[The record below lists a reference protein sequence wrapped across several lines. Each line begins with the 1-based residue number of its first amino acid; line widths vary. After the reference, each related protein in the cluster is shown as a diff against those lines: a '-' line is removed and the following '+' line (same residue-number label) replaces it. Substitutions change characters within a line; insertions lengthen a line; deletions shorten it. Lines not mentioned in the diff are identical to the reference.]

1 MLIAPSM
8 LACDFAHMGRELE
21 KITEA
26 GCDLVHL
33 DVMDGNFV
41 PNISF
46 GAPVIKC
53 IRPISEK
60 PFDVH
65 LMVDHPKQYVPD
77 FLDAGADIISF
88 HFEARDNVSETI
100 DAILAGGAKAAL
112 AIKPNTR
119 PEAVFPYLDRLY
131 MVLVMTVE
139 PGFGGQSF
147 MHDMMDK
154 VRTIKAKAPSVLIE
168 VDGGINPETA
178 KISAEA
184 GVDICV
190 AGTTVFHAQDP
201 KAIIKEL
208 QAAGR

>member
-65 LMVDHPKQYVPD
+65 LMVC
-77 FLDAGADIISF
+77 L
-88 HFEARDNVSETI
+88 
-100 DAILAGGAKAAL
+100 
-112 AIKPNTR
+112 
-119 PEAVFPYLDRLY
+119 LY
-131 MVLVMTVE
+131 T
-139 PGFGGQSF
+139 S
-147 MHDMMDK
+147 
-154 VRTIKAKAPSVLIE
+154 R
-168 VDGGINPETA
+168 
-178 KISAEA
+178 
-184 GVDICV
+184 CV
-190 AGTTVFHAQDP
+190 
-201 KAIIKEL
+201 
-208 QAAGR
+208 